1 MSTSIDIGIAP
12 EQRQQIADGLGHLLA
27 DTWVL
32 YGKTHGFHWNVTG
45 PMFNSL
51 HTMFETQYNELA
63 LAVDEIAEQPAVSL
77 DSGYPAA
84 DSATVTQVTLA
95 CR

>member
-1 MSTSIDIGIAP
+1 MSSSIDIGISQD
-12 EQRQQIADGLGHLLA
+12 QRQQIADGLGRLLA

-51 HTMFETQYNELA
+51 HL
-63 LAVDEIAEQPAVSL
+63 SL
-77 DSGYPAA
+77 IHI
-84 DSATVTQVTLA
+84 
-95 CR
+95 